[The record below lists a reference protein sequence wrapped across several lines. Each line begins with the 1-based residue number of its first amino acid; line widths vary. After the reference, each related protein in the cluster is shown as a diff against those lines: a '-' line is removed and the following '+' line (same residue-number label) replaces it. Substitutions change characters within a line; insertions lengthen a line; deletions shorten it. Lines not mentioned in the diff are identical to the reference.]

1 MQTFKLWEN
10 GTPGANPDY
19 NSEYNFPETT
29 VDWYPAEGN
38 EPKGCVVVCPGGAY
52 VMRAE
57 HEGKGYA
64 EYLNANGYHA
74 FVVNYRVTPYHHPVE
89 MADAHRAV
97 RFARF
102 NAEKFG
108 IKPDKIAIMGSS
120 AGGHLAISASEHFD
134 YGKPDGDEID
144 AVSCRPDG
152 TILCYPVVSLVEPY
166 SHFGSRHNLLGNPCE
181 EELAVKLSGEK
192 SVREDMAPVFIWHTF
207 ADEAVPIE
215 NSLYLAAALR
225 AKNIP
230 TELHVFP
237 YGAHGLGLSPQN
249 AHVAQWGPLMLNW
262 LKLNEF

>member
-1 MQTFKLWEN
+1 MQEFKLWEN
-10 GTPGANPDY
+10 GTPYYDPKIDQ
-19 NSEYNFPETT
+19 PETT
-29 VDWYPAEGN
+29 VTWYPAEGN
-38 EPKGCVVVCPGGAY
+38 EPKGCVVICPGGAY
-52 VMRAE
+52 AMRAE

-74 FVVNYRVTPYHHPVE
+74 FVVNYRVAPYHHPAE
-89 MADAHRAV
+89 MADAHRAI

-120 AGGHLAISASEHFD
+120 AGGHLAVSASEHFD
-134 YGKPDGDEID
+134 CGKTDGDEID

-152 TILCYPVVSLVEPY
+152 TILCYPVVSLVEGY
-166 SHFGSRHNLLGNPCE
+166 SHFGSRDNLLGKPCDGKD
-181 EELAVKLSGEK
+181 AANLSGEK

-207 ADEAVPIE
+207 EDGAVPIE

-225 AKNIP
+225 EKKIP

-237 YGAHGLGLSPQN
+237 YGAHGLGLAPQN
-249 AHVAQWGPLMLNW
+249 PHVAQWGELMINW
-262 LKLNEF
+262 LKLNNF